1 VSLTKRGFAKD
12 GFVTR
17 RACPLLALSGRGGVT
32 WRTEASFVTLG
43 VWVVDDKVIYPRGRS
58 QYESSIIYLGDQR
71 QSFIEEFYEVG
82 WVAEGVV
89 YYSDD

>member
-1 VSLTKRGFAKD
+1 MRGI
-12 GFVTR
+12 TR
-17 RACPLLALSGRGGVT
+17 EAIWLSNASTSNAWWRDLANRGIVCHAGCLSFGR
-32 WRTEASFVTLG
+32 
-43 VWVVDDKVIYPRGRS
+43 VVDDKVIYPRWRS